1 MSGQIFKSLWTSGG
15 PDMTL
20 SQLDGGTASEAL
32 AALLDRPIPEDT
44 RKAAALH
51 LIDWLGCALAGAAT
65 DTGRAMSQ
73 VAGGHPFTRA
83 GTGGEAATALGGLGS
98 LLEMDDVHRGALLHP
113 GPVVAAVVMAAPRGD
128 ALAALV
134 AGYEA
139 MIRLGRSVGPGHY
152 ARFHNTATCG
162 GIGAAGAAARMDGLS
177 RAQTVSAIGHAMSLA
192 GGLWQCRN
200 EPVATKHLH
209 VAEAA
214 RRGVAAAR
222 YAAAGLAGPRFIL
235 EGPQGFFAGLA
246 PDGDIAQVTVPGDGW
261 LIHDVSF
268 KPWPACRH
276 THPAIDAALALR
288 AQLGGRTPRAV
299 HVQGYADAILFCDKP
314 APADPDAARFSLQHA
329 VAVALQDG
337 APALAA
343 FETAALPAYAALR
356 ARITV
361 AADPD
366 LTAAYPAHFGARVTV
381 QTDDGPLTAHVADA
395 WGDTENPMDTDAIL
409 TKYRRLT
416 DSANV
421 PADLAL
427 ALADAALALPTG
439 GPLSALHQ
447 LMHRIAD
454 LPSTRSNAHA

>member
-1 MSGQIFKSLWTSGG
+1 MSGQIFKSLWTSGDL
-15 PDMTL
+15 DMTL
-20 SQLDGGTASEAL
+20 SQLDGGSASEVL
-32 AALLDRPIPEDT
+32 AALLDRPVPEAT

-51 LIDWLGCALAGAAT
+51 LIDWLGCTMAGAAT
-65 DTGRAMSQ
+65 DTGRALSH
-73 VAGGHPFTRA
+73 VAGGHPFALA
-83 GTGGEAATALGGLGS
+83 GKRGDAAAALGGLGS

-113 GPVVAAVVMAAPRGD
+113 GPVVAAVVMAAPGGD

-134 AGYEA
+134 SGYEA

-162 GIGAAGAAARMDGLS
+162 GIGAAVAAARMDGLT
-177 RAQTVSAIGHAMSLA
+177 REQTVSAIGHAVSLA

-214 RRGVAAAR
+214 RRGAAAAR

-235 EGPQGFFAGLA
+235 EGPQGFYAGLA
-246 PDGDIAQVTVPGDGW
+246 PDGDIAKVTDPDDRW
-261 LIHDVSF
+261 LLHEVSF

-288 AQLGGRTPRAV
+288 AQLGGRPPGSV
-299 HVQGYADAILFCDKP
+299 HVQTYADAILFCDKP

-343 FETAALPAYAALR
+343 FETAALPAFASLR
-356 ARITV
+356 ARTTV

-366 LTAAYPAHFGARVTV
+366 LTKAYPAHFGARVIV
-381 QTDDGPLTAHVADA
+381 QTDDGPLAAHVTDA

-421 PADLAL
+421 PAELAQ
-427 ALADAALALPTG
+427 ALADAALELPGG

-447 LMHRIAD
+447 LMYRIAA
-454 LPSTRSNAHA
+454 LPSTRSLVHA